1 MSGYAQGDKSKVAI
15 VRTALELWREG
26 GERAVTARAVGKRV
40 GLSHAGVIYHFGS
53 TGAMLDAVKRQAIED
68 GDGVVIAA
76 LILGNDPLVAEWDQP
91 TRQAWLVAGA
101 G

>member
-1 MSGYAQGDKSKVAI
+1 MTGYAQGDKSKVAI

-26 GERAVTARAVGKRV
+26 GERVVTARGIGKRV

-76 LILGNDPLVAEWDQP
+76 LILSNDPLVAQWSQTD
-91 TRQAWLVAGA
+91 RQAWLSAAAG
-101 G
+101 